1 MATAAWFVVA
11 PVGES
16 QGTALNPKVPSNAK
30 IVEANVGSA
39 AYNAWTANGSY
50 GGYQVVMGPFAT
62 EAEAK
67 QASPPSGLGY
77 LTQAVQTIVS
87 TIPGLAANEP
97 ASSAV
102 TSGSAIVA
110 ATTGTAGGA
119 CLWNLSLP
127 VVGSFCVL
135 TKTEARAMIAGLILG
150 MSGVVGIIGLGL
162 IVVEGFASTGA
173 GQAAGKTLER
183 VGGGLALVPGAEA
196 AGVLVAGA
204 GSAARRGGPRAP
216 QRRQQRAAADQGRAR
231 EIAREERQ
239 RAAKPPAK
247 PATTPATSKP
257 GQLTD
262 AQRAELRA
270 RADQISTRQ
279 EPGR

>member
-1 MATAAWFVVA
+1 MAFNVGGCPGAAGAGAGYPQYTVISAPQGTTGVVGKVGNSVAKSLVEATAWPNRVYFFT
-11 PVGES
+11 S
-16 QGTALNPKVPSNAK
+16 QQAAQNCVNASGGAVSPALQSIASAGQTATNA
-30 IVEANVGSA
+30 
-39 AYNAWTANGSY
+39 
-50 GGYQVVMGPFAT
+50 AT
-62 EAEAK
+62 
-67 QASPPSGLGY
+67 G
-77 LTQAVQTIVS
+77 
-87 TIPGLAANEP
+87 
-97 ASSAV
+97 
-102 TSGSAIVA
+102 IVA
-110 ATTGTAGGA
+110 AGKGAPGAA
-119 CLWNLSLP
+119 CLWNLNLP
-127 VVGSFCVL
+127 LVGSFCVL

-150 MSGVVGIIGLGL
+150 VSGVVGIIGLGL

-183 VGGGLALVPGAEA
+183 VGGSLALVPGAEA